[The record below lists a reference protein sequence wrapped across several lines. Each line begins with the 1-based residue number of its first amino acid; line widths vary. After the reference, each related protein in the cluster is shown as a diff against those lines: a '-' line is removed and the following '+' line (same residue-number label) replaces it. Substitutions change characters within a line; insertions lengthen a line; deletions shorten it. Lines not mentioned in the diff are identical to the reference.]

1 MDTSKKGSKYSVI
14 LPTYNERENL
24 PIIVTLIL
32 EMAEKNKLDFEIVI
46 VEDNSPDG
54 TLQVAKELQRINP
67 GKINILERAGKLGLG
82 SAYVDGI
89 KKCSGDFV
97 IIMDADFSH
106 HPKYIPQ
113 FIERQKQTNAD
124 IVSGTRYLPG
134 GGVFGWNFERKLVSR
149 CANFIAASI
158 VGQGTSDLTG
168 SFRLYKREVIARII
182 PEIAS
187 RGYAFQMEIVIR
199 AAKYGYKI
207 EEVPIVFVDR
217 IFGES
222 KLGSDEVVIY
232 LKGIW
237 SIIWK
242 F

>member
-1 MDTSKKGSKYSVI
+1 
-14 LPTYNERENL
+14 
-24 PIIVTLIL
+24 
-32 EMAEKNKLDFEIVI
+32 
-46 VEDNSPDG
+46 
-54 TLQVAKELQRINP
+54 
-67 GKINILERAGKLGLG
+67 
-82 SAYVDGI
+82 
-89 KKCSGDFV
+89 
-97 IIMDADFSH
+97 MDADFSH

-207 EEVPIVFVDR
+207 EEVNINSFTSSPSQVPIVFVDR